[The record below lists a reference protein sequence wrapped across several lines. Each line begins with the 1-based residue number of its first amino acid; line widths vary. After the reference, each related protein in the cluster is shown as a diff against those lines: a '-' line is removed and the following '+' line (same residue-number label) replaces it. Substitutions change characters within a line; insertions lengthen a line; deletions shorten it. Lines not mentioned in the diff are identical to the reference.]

1 MKFGLNEEVYNKIE
15 KIVKENSK
23 YRFKIFGSRAKNTY
37 KNTSDIDIAVFEEV
51 SKEDEYKIRN
61 EFDLLDIIY
70 KIDLVFVDKNLKK
83 EFLEEILKEGIYHIY
98 MMRKNLERFMKIL
111 KINIFLKLKN
121 WLSLLS
127 INKTQSICLYVNALG
142 FILY

>member
-51 SKEDEYKIRN
+51 SKEDEYTIRN

-70 KIDLVFVDKNLKK
+70 KIDLVFVDKNIKK
-83 EFLEEILKEGIYHIY
+83 EFLEEIVKEGIDI
-98 MMRKNLERFMKIL
+98 
-111 KINIFLKLKN
+111 
-121 WLSLLS
+121 
-127 INKTQSICLYVNALG
+127 
-142 FILY
+142 

>member
-1 MKFGLNEEVYNKIE
+1 MKFGLNEEIFNKIE
-15 KIVKENSK
+15 EIVKENRK
-23 YRFKIFGSRAKNTY
+23 YKFKIFGSRAKNTY

-83 EFLEEILKEGIYHIY
+83 EFLEEIMKEGMDI
-98 MMRKNLERFMKIL
+98 
-111 KINIFLKLKN
+111 
-121 WLSLLS
+121 
-127 INKTQSICLYVNALG
+127 
-142 FILY
+142 

>member
-1 MKFGLNEEVYNKIE
+1 MKFGLKEEVYNKIE

-51 SKEDEYKIRN
+51 SKEDEYKIKN

-70 KIDLVFVDKNLKK
+70 KIDLVFVDKNIKK
-83 EFLEEILKEGIYHIY
+83 EFLEEIVKEGIDI
-98 MMRKNLERFMKIL
+98 
-111 KINIFLKLKN
+111 
-121 WLSLLS
+121 
-127 INKTQSICLYVNALG
+127 
-142 FILY
+142 

>member
-83 EFLEEILKEGIYHIY
+83 EFLEEIMKEGMDI
-98 MMRKNLERFMKIL
+98 
-111 KINIFLKLKN
+111 
-121 WLSLLS
+121 
-127 INKTQSICLYVNALG
+127 
-142 FILY
+142 

>member
-1 MKFGLNEEVYNKIE
+1 MKFGLDEEVYNEIE

-83 EFLEEILKEGIYHIY
+83 EFLEEIMKEGMDI
-98 MMRKNLERFMKIL
+98 
-111 KINIFLKLKN
+111 
-121 WLSLLS
+121 
-127 INKTQSICLYVNALG
+127 
-142 FILY
+142 

>member
-83 EFLEEILKEGIYHIY
+83 EFLEEILKEGNDI
-98 MMRKNLERFMKIL
+98 
-111 KINIFLKLKN
+111 
-121 WLSLLS
+121 
-127 INKTQSICLYVNALG
+127 
-142 FILY
+142 

>member
-70 KIDLVFVDKNLKK
+70 KIDLVFVDKNIKK
-83 EFLEEILKEGIYHIY
+83 EFLEEIVKEGIDI
-98 MMRKNLERFMKIL
+98 
-111 KINIFLKLKN
+111 
-121 WLSLLS
+121 
-127 INKTQSICLYVNALG
+127 
-142 FILY
+142 

>member
-1 MKFGLNEEVYNKIE
+1 MHKQKLQYQ
-15 KIVKENSK
+15 NSK

-83 EFLEEILKEGIYHIY
+83 EFLEEILKEGIDI
-98 MMRKNLERFMKIL
+98 
-111 KINIFLKLKN
+111 
-121 WLSLLS
+121 
-127 INKTQSICLYVNALG
+127 
-142 FILY
+142 

>member
-61 EFDLLDIIY
+61 EFDLSDIIY
-70 KIDLVFVDKNLKK
+70 KIDLVFVDKNIKK
-83 EFLEEILKEGIYHIY
+83 EFLEEIVKEGIDI
-98 MMRKNLERFMKIL
+98 
-111 KINIFLKLKN
+111 
-121 WLSLLS
+121 
-127 INKTQSICLYVNALG
+127 
-142 FILY
+142 